1 MLFNVKW
8 ASNFV
13 SYIMAETYYILM
25 RWWDVH
31 SVLNFYTTS
40 SLKQQSMGRN
50 VLPLGHNILIPS
62 QPVIALT
69 PKCCM
74 FSQEAVNTN
83 IIVFGLTWP
92 GLEHTIYHTQSEH
105 TNHYIT
111 EALRILGITDIY
123 LNDNFEPT
131 TPFLSDQKNLIL
143 SLNFVG

>member
-1 MLFNVKW
+1 LLFNVKW

-25 RWWDVH
+25 KWWDVH
-31 SVLNFYTTS
+31 SVLNLYTTS

-111 EALRILGITDIY
+111 ETLRIFRNYRHL
-123 LNDNFEPT
+123 FERQFWTNHTIFIRPKKLD
-131 TPFLSDQKNLIL
+131 FES
-143 SLNFVG
+143 

>member
-25 RWWDVH
+25 KWWDVH
-31 SVLNFYTTS
+31 SVLNLYTTS

-111 EALRILGITDIY
+111 ETLRIFRNYRHL
-123 LNDNFEPT
+123 FERQFWTNHTIFIRPKKLD
-131 TPFLSDQKNLIL
+131 FES
-143 SLNFVG
+143 